1 VIAEQVHP
9 SQAASRVS
17 VAMPDGRFKDFQMT
31 QALLTRQSFMIAIM
45 GAVQALMPAVI
56 AVSSF
61 YVTALFFG
69 DRFDPSSPAVV
80 IVALLSWLFFQPSR
94 RRRSPLIPARVSAL
108 ASVMLRWLSVLGV
121 LLFIYQAVP
130 ESPLQE
136 YPRHVYFAWS
146 IATTAGLM
154 LASLTLQEIKRRFL
168 IHAFDGRS
176 AIVAGYSA
184 GGLKLAR
191 QLKRNPNMRIGVAGF
206 FDDRSEVLLNAD
218 RDARILG
225 KLRDVAEYVKTHRTD
240 VIFVAL
246 PNRDVQ
252 SVMTLMDDLRDTTA
266 SIYYVPDCLAFD
278 RIQPRSDQIQGIPV
292 IAMCESPFYGFRG
305 VGKRWTDVG
314 FAALALLLLSPLMLL
329 IAVSIKLTSR
339 GPVIQRQRRYGLDGR
354 EITIYRFRTRMLAK
368 AGAELGSENPG
379 SGPLTNLGRGLRGS
393 SLDGLPQFV
402 NVLQGRMSLV
412 GPQPHTIA
420 HSEQYRK
427 YIKGYM
433 IRYKVAPGLTGLARI
448 NGCAGET
455 DNPMDMQAR
464 VNLDLDYLR
473 HWSPLLDV
481 KILVVTLAQCFGRES
496 PPHRNLDPARMVT
509 SAE

>member
-1 VIAEQVHP
+1 
-9 SQAASRVS
+9 
-17 VAMPDGRFKDFQMT
+17 MPEGRFKDFQMT
-31 QALLTRQSFMIAIM
+31 QALLTRQSFLIAIM

-130 ESPLQE
+130 GSPLKE

-191 QLKRNPNMRIGVAGF
+191 QLKRNPNMRIDVAGF

-218 RDARILG
+218 RDAHILG

-305 VGKRWTDVG
+305 VGKRWTDVV
-314 FAALALLLLSPLMLL
+314 FAALALLLVSPLMLL
-329 IAVSIKLTSR
+329 IAASVKLSSP

-354 EITIYRFRTRMLAK
+354 EITIYKFRTRRLVE
-368 AGAELGSENPG
+368 AGAQDNPG
-379 SGPLTNLGRGLRGS
+379 AGPLTRVGRGLRDS
-393 SLDGLPQFV
+393 ALDGLPLFV

-412 GPQPHTIA
+412 GPQPHTIS

-448 NGCAGET
+448 NGCAGVT
-455 DNPMDMQAR
+455 DNPLDMQAR

-509 SAE
+509 SSD